1 MQTLIIFMSF
11 LDFLFFPSIVA
22 TIIAVIIEQILRRV
36 GNPEWHA
43 DSMMIRRAM
52 GVRKFFYRQAVIVNV
67 LWFLGYAILLFTV
80 GRQAPQAMPDMI
92 WQGGLSG

>member
-11 LDFLFFPSIVA
+11 LDFIFYPTIVA

-36 GNPEWHA
+36 SNPEWNQ
-43 DSMMIRRAM
+43 DRQWINRAM
-52 GVRKFFYRQAVIVNV
+52 GVRKFFYRQALIVNV
-67 LWFLGYAILLFTV
+67 LWFLGYAILLFSV

-92 WQGGLSG
+92 WKG

>member
-11 LDFLFFPSIVA
+11 LDFIFYPTIVA

-36 GNPEWHA
+36 SNPEWNQ
-43 DSMMIRRAM
+43 DRKWINRAM
-52 GVRKFFYRQAVIVNV
+52 GMRKFFYRQALIVNV
-67 LWFLGYAILLFTV
+67 LWFLGYAILMFTV

-92 WQGGLSG
+92 WEG